1 MARLSTVPLLILL
14 LACGSSNPSSPG
26 RPELLIRQ
34 NSELFFGSGTSAP
47 VSITVQLRN
56 TAAEPIKI
64 LRVRIEPGLMSQYT
78 VRPYEQLYS
87 HALPPG
93 DARSV
98 DMVLMA
104 F

>member
-1 MARLSTVPLLILL
+1 
-14 LACGSSNPSSPG
+14 
-26 RPELLIRQ
+26 
-34 NSELFFGSGTSAP
+34 
-47 VSITVQLRN
+47 
-56 TAAEPIKI
+56 
-64 LRVRIEPGLMSQYT
+64 MSQYT

-104 F
+104 FTNTPRLRQLEPLNLRARVDYEYQGKRYREMYVNATAGR